1 MRATATVSEVQPPA
15 WTGRPRPELW
25 HAGPRESDIRF
36 SLRHLVL
43 ARITGRVG
51 RWRASFVIDLD
62 QPGRSYID
70 VVIDAGSIET
80 GAPERDSYA
89 RSSEFLNVGRFPEIR
104 FCSRDVRARGDRRL
118 IVTGD
123 LTIRDVTRE
132 VEVEVERTPAVA
144 VRSQV
149 SKLVFKGHVS
159 VQRQDFGLRWHGEP
173 DHAAGLLAGDHIDI
187 DFKVNARRG
196 AK

>member
-1 MRATATVSEVQPPA
+1 MRAAAHERQPVVRRS
-15 WTGRPRPELW
+15 RPRPELW
-25 HAGPRESDIRF
+25 HAGPRESELRF

-43 ARITGRVG
+43 GKLSGRIG

-62 QPGRSYID
+62 QPSRSSIE
-70 VVIDAGSIET
+70 VVVDAGSLET
-80 GAPERDSYA
+80 SAAERDELT
-89 RSSEFLNVGRFPEIR
+89 RSAAFLDVGHFPEIR
-104 FCSRDVRARGDRRL
+104 FRSRDVRPRDGGRHL
-118 IVTGD
+118 TITGD

-132 VEVEVERTPAVA
+132 VEVEVEKMPTVA

-149 SKLVFKGHVS
+149 SKLSFKGHVNIR
-159 VQRQDFGLRWHGEP
+159 RQDFGLRWYSESENG
-173 DHAAGLLAGDHIDI
+173 GLLAGDHVDI